1 MSENLKRIGGRWL
14 PAWMAA
20 LRYCALAMV
29 VAFVGLLDQ
38 YDAETWARLTSYD
51 FWRIASTVAAAGL
64 TAMGAVMNGSW
75 QKAAAKQD

>member
-1 MSENLKRIGGRWL
+1 MSEKLKRVSLTWF

-20 LRYCALAMV
+20 FRYCLLAGV

-38 YDAETWARLTSYD
+38 YNPETWAALTSYD
-51 FWRIASTVAAAGL
+51 RWRIAGTLAAAVL

-75 QKAAAKQD
+75 QKAAARQD